1 MEAVNSVRL
10 RRLRMIMALMSGTL
24 CIAYVVIMNNLN
36 ARRPE
41 PGMASLA
48 MEKAWRAEMRQDT
61 LVFLVAFSLIAIW
74 FFRRL
79 KKLQG

>member
-1 MEAVNSVRL
+1 MT
-10 RRLRMIMALMSGTL
+10 MALMEGTL
-24 CIAYVVIMNNLN
+24 CVAYGLTMNNMN
-36 ARRPE
+36 ARRPA

-48 MEKAWRAEMRQDT
+48 AEKAWRAEMRSDT
-61 LVFLVAFSLIAIW
+61 FIFLVAFALVAIW